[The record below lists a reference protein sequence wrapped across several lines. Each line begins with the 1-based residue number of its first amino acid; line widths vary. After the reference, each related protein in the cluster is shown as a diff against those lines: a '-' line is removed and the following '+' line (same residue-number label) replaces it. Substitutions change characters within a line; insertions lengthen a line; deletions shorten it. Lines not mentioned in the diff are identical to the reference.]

1 MTDVGPLKQ
10 TPGLMTKDDAEGL
23 APGYAHGSVAYHALL
38 TVIALHDQ
46 INEAGEILSPGALF
60 KMSTGDDIDSGEEIP
75 TTLKERAEM
84 VVMAL
89 SAEAQEATRANDALR
104 MAGDA
109 LRVESTQA
117 AQLTNELH
125 RALKD
130 ARRLRAELTR
140 LRAQL
145 KGLNP

>member
-10 TPGLMTKDDAEGL
+10 TPGLMTKDEAAELTATYNSFGSAL
-23 APGYAHGSVAYHALL
+23 HGGPTERALL
-38 TVIALHDQ
+38 TVIALYDQ

-60 KMSTGDDIDSGEEIP
+60 KMSTGDGTDDGEEIP

-89 SAEAQEATRANDALR
+89 SAEAQEATRAN
-104 MAGDA
+104 DA